1 LGPASRSLATALWVA
16 HSLAALRELAVR
28 WSSLR
33 VMVSK
38 TESGEPAPSIIERRP

>member
-1 LGPASRSLATALWVA
+1 LGPASRSLATALWV
-16 HSLAALRELAVR
+16 SLAALRELAVR

-38 TESGEPAPSIIERRP
+38 TESGEPAPNIIERRP